1 VAIDLTCPCG
11 RKLRIQDRFAGQTGQ
26 CPACGRELRIP
37 NPQEE
42 AWTSPPEGVDHL
54 DVVPQEEVPEV
65 EEAEAPVTDH
75 GGAELTDEED
85 FFVGPPKEIG
95 TVITAD
101 STLNQH
107 DEPWTTGGRLA
118 CVGISVFFAVLLGA
132 LIVTVFD
139 VETPLVILFWPGVLA
154 LVAGGIALYVT
165 GFSHTCT
172 YVGRDGVARFVCS
185 GRRDNLTT
193 DEVFL
198 FRDAV
203 ELRTS
208 QTLHYL
214 NGSYQNTSYT
224 FTWSDISGRT
234 RHVIQGSHNSE
245 AGTPPSSDL
254 YHFARSAE
262 LAWTVYM
269 LDDAYRKMQTGTPI
283 RFNLTKGRSIRIG
296 DGFVVF
302 NLDGEDVRWRAD
314 DIAAITVQ
322 QGVVCIRRHDAK
334 EGWFSSSGV
343 VKFKYDELGN
353 AQLFF
358 HAAEKLLR
366 IAIE

>member
-1 VAIDLTCPCG
+1 MAIDLTCPCG
-11 RKLRIQDRFAGQTGQ
+11 RKLKIQDRFAGQVGR
-26 CPACGRELRIP
+26 CPACSRELRIP
-37 NPQEE
+37 NPQEDGAE
-42 AWTSPPEGVDHL
+42 VVDHL
-54 DVVPQEEVPEV
+54 DVVEQEEIPEV

-75 GGAELTDEED
+75 GGEELPDEQD
-85 FFVGPPKEIG
+85 FFVGPPREIG
-95 TVITAD
+95 TIITAD
-101 STLNQH
+101 STLGQ
-107 DEPWTTGGRLA
+107 DDQPWTPGGRLA
-118 CVGISVFFAVLLGA
+118 CVGISVLFAVLLGV
-132 LIVTVFD
+132 LIVAIF
-139 VETPLVILFWPGVLA
+139 EIENPAFILFWPGVLA
-154 LVAGGIALYVT
+154 LTAGAIALYAT

-214 NGSYQNTSYT
+214 NGAYQNTSYT

-234 RHVIQGSHNSE
+234 RHVIQGSHKSE
-245 AGTPPSSDL
+245 AGTPPSSDS
-254 YHFARSAE
+254 YHYARSAE
-262 LAWTVYM
+262 LAWTVNM
-269 LDDAYRKMQTGTPI
+269 LDDAYRKMQTGTPV
-283 RFNLTKGRSIRIG
+283 RFNLTKGRTIRIG
-296 DGFVVF
+296 DGFVIF
-302 NLDGEDVRWRAD
+302 NLGGDDVRWRAD

-322 QGVVCIRRHDAK
+322 QGIVHIRRHDAK
-334 EGWFSSSGV
+334 EGWFSSRGV

-358 HAAEKLLR
+358 HVAEKLLQ
-366 IAIE
+366 IPIE